1 MNKENSKILIKIS
14 YNDKKKAINL
24 SKIDTFKEFDKIINE
39 NILNISN
46 TKYVI
51 KILDEIFFDE
61 FTFKKF
67 YKNIINKYEN
77 NPNDFSAKNA
87 PIGTIEIVDEYPE
100 IYKLLNNEEIIEM
113 LESKEKEILGLK
125 NENNKLKNELEIK
138 KIKNNNNNQENEL
151 NINNNNENKIT
162 DFGIKFDMDSKKG
175 DYDIIIDIQ
184 SIKNLPKTGWKI
196 KYNKEKGKEI
206 YNEKK
211 NEKTIVVGVIGNGN
225 KGKSYFLG
233 KLSGYDIPKGYSIK
247 TEGLSI
253 RYEQTKEHNIA
264 ILDSAGQET
273 PLLKDSSKE
282 ENKGIKYYTN
292 VVYENLNNN
301 SDDNNISNNIPKTKI
316 IPVNGNEENVDVK
329 NIIVEDEDVEFEEYS
344 RDKLIS
350 EFFIQKFIIFKSD
363 ILILVVGNITLNEQK
378 LLSRIEAEVNSM
390 NPKKQIYV
398 IHNLQT
404 FTEDSEVENYI
415 ENTLKKLYKIEIEE
429 IIDQNITNQ
438 NNNQN
443 YYNKFF
449 VEKDKKIMHLIFIND
464 NCKRGPYY
472 NIPTIK
478 FIQKELE
485 VIKTRQLFSI
495 IDDCKKFL
503 IQISE
508 EIMEENLKDSDLET
522 KEGEKEDQILLKNC
536 KSITLKKFIVD
547 EMGYTLNND
556 SSLPKYSYYIKTN
569 ENDEENNKYLYINI
583 ELPGGGRLDKHI
595 DVVPGFFIFIFLGEK
610 NGDKVIE
617 EDKKNEK
624 STLIMKKNCRKN
636 NKFKLEIKI
645 PNTTIQLKMD
655 KNEDL
660 DDLGEI
666 SNDGKGVYTFKYK
679 VFLINKTTEKKK
691 KQQIEL

>member
-1 MNKENSKILIKIS
+1 MSSNNLKVIIKIN
-14 YNDKKKAINL
+14 YNDRKKAINL
-24 SKIDTFKEFDKIINE
+24 LKNNTFENFNKLINDTFFNDSNE
-39 NILNISN
+39 
-46 TKYVI
+46 KYVV
-51 KILDEIFFDE
+51 KILDYIFFDE
-61 FTFKKF
+61 LSFKKF
-67 YKNIINKYEN
+67 YKNIIEKYEN

-87 PIGTIEIVDEYPE
+87 PIGVIEIVDEYPN
-100 IYKLLNNEEIIEM
+100 IYSLLNNEELIEM
-113 LESKEKEILGLK
+113 IQLKEKEILELK
-125 NENNKLKNELEIK
+125 YENNKLKNELENKSIE
-138 KIKNNNNNQENEL
+138 NNNNDSNKENSKNEL
-151 NINNNNENKIT
+151 SKQIINENSDIGIT
-162 DFGIKFDMDSKKG
+162 FDLDSTKG

-206 YNEKK
+206 YNQKK
-211 NEKTIVVGVIGNGN
+211 DEKTIIAGVIGNGN

-233 KLSGYDIPKGYSIK
+233 KLSGYDIPKGYNIK

-253 RYEQTKEHNIA
+253 RYGETKDHNIA

-273 PLLKDSSKE
+273 PLLKDTSKE
-282 ENKGIKYYTN
+282 ENNGIKYYKN
-292 VVYENLNNN
+292 KVYESENNN
-301 SDDNNISNNIPKTKI
+301 DNFSNEIKETI
-316 IPVNGNEENVDVK
+316 MLSLLHNGSEENLEMK
-329 NIIVEDEDVEFEEYS
+329 NNIVEDEDVEFEEYS
-344 RDKLIS
+344 RDKLLS

-378 LLSRIEAEVNSM
+378 LLSRIEAEVDSM

-404 FTEDSEVENYI
+404 FTDDIDVENYI

-438 NNNQN
+438 NNNQD
-443 YYNKFF
+443 YFNKFF

-464 NCKRGPYY
+464 NCKRSSYY
-472 NIPTIK
+472 NVPTIK

-485 VIKTRQLFSI
+485 VIKTRQKFSI
-495 IDDCKKFL
+495 IEDCKKFL

-508 EIMEENLKDSDLET
+508 EIIEENLKYEDLEI
-522 KEGEKEDQILLKNC
+522 KEGENEDQILLNKS

-556 SSLPKYSYYIKTN
+556 SSIPKYSYYITTN
-569 ENDEENNKYLYINI
+569 ENDIEKNKYLYINI
-583 ELPGGGRLDKHI
+583 ELPGGGTLCKHI
-595 DVVPGFFIFIFLGEK
+595 DNVPGFYIFVFEGEK

-617 EDKKNEK
+617 QDKNNEK
-624 STLIMKKNCRKN
+624 SKLFMKKNCRRN

-655 KNEDL
+655 NDEEL
-660 DDLGEI
+660 VDLGEL

-679 VFLINKTTEKKK
+679 VTIINKSMEKKEI
-691 KQQIEL
+691 IEL